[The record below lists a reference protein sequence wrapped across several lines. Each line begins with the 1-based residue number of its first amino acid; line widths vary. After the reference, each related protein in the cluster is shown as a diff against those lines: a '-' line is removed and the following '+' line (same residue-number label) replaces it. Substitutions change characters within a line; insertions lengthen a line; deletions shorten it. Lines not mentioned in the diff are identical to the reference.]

1 MILKFFRFS
10 GGETSA
16 NSAPVSAS
24 NQESVKV
31 PVIKGGSAAKE
42 IVGDQ
47 LLLPE
52 ELMHPFMNQPSQ
64 TEIHDFFARFNN
76 APNHSPKRTNFD
88 ESGIVGA
95 INPRMFERFQSRQDN
110 LQRELDNGGNSRARN
125 DSEIVRTSMKLQ
137 GQVLK
142 PFLGQLKNKKKLF
155 KQKHKP
161 NDEFAEEYGKYQSSD
176 LPVYTYDELDLYE
189 PTPFIEEPV
198 SYEENVYK

>member
-16 NSAPVSAS
+16 NAAPVPAS
-24 NQESVKV
+24 NQKPVKA
-31 PVIKGGSAAKE
+31 PVMKGGSAPKE

-64 TEIHDFFARFNN
+64 TQIHDFFARFNK
-76 APNHSPKRTNFD
+76 APNHSYESTNFD
-88 ESGIVGA
+88 ESEIVGA

-110 LQRELDNGGNSRARN
+110 LQRELDGKRDSARN
-125 DSEIVRTSMKLQ
+125 DSGIVGTSMTLQ

-142 PFLGQLKNKKKLF
+142 PFLGRLKNKKKSF
-155 KQKHKP
+155 KQQHKA

-189 PTPFIEEPV
+189 PTPSDEEPV
-198 SYEENVYK
+198 SIEENEYK